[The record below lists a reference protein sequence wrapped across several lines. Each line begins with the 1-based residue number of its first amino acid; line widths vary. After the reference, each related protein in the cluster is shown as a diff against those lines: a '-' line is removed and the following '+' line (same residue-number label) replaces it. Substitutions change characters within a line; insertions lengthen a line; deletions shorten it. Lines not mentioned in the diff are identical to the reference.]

1 MWTFKKRVPEIQAQT
16 LSTYTLF
23 AKPVSK
29 NENVHDS
36 VPFVHQLIGYQTSPD
51 PSRNSR
57 KIFSNTT
64 ETTLLQCFNF
74 YRHASQTRSHNSY
87 VLYSYHNGLRHNEA
101 VSISG
106 SSRDQIIH
114 VQWVQETSH
123 WQ

>member
-51 PSRNSR
+51 PSRNTVGKS
-57 KIFSNTT
+57 SP
-64 ETTLLQCFNF
+64 TLLKP
-74 YRHASQTRSHNSY
+74 RSCN
-87 VLYSYHNGLRHNEA
+87 A
-101 VSISG
+101 SIS
-106 SSRDQIIH
+106 IAMLLKHVHTIH
-114 VQWVQETSH
+114 MCSILTIMG
-123 WQ
+123 